1 MSTTYT
7 ATVTREGHWWMV
19 HVPAID
25 GLTQARRLSEAAQM
39 ARELIALEVEVP
51 IADVAVEVTVA
62 DVDGLDVAAELE
74 AIRGERAKAAELE
87 RDASARATA
96 LARSL
101 AARRLTVRD
110 IGTIL
115 GVSHQRAHQL
125 VG

>member
-1 MSTTYT
+1 MSTTYI